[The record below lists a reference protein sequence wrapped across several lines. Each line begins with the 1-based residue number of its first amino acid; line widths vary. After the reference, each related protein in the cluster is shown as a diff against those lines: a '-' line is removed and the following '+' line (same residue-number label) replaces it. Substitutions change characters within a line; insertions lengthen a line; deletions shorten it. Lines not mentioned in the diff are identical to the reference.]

1 MPARATTNANND
13 HARETLMLRS
23 TMALVATALFACAT
37 HSHAQTWPAG
47 QPIKVII
54 PFTAGSATDVIA
66 RTVFEQVGSQIGQTF
81 VVDNRVGASGTLGA
95 NAVAKADPDGY
106 TLLVNSSS
114 HTITPSTF
122 ANLPYDTEKDFAPV
136 IPLANLANVLVVAP
150 AKYKSVKDLV
160 EALRARPGTLNYA
173 SAGAGSA
180 SHVNA
185 ERFLLATKAKAQH
198 VPFKGAPEALREIVA
213 DRIDFYFTPLA
224 PARGLINDGKLAAIA
239 VSASSRSKALP
250 GVPTTVEAGYPNSE
264 YNFWIGVFAPAKTPA
279 PIVERLHKE
288 IAAALANPGVQEKLT
303 KLGADPLTMSAGDF
317 RAMIAKE
324 IKDNAELVK
333 AAGIAGK

>member
-1 MPARATTNANND
+1 
-13 HARETLMLRS
+13 
-23 TMALVATALFACAT
+23 MALVATALASAT
-37 HSHAQTWPAG
+37 PLHAQGWPAG

-81 VVDNRVGASGTLGA
+81 VIDNRVGASGTIGA
-95 NAVAKADPDGY
+95 GAVAKADSDGY

-122 ANLPYDTEKDFAPV
+122 ANLPYDTEKDFAAV

-150 AKYKSVKDLV
+150 AKYKSVKEVAD
-160 EALRARPGTLNYA
+160 ASRARPGTLNYA

-185 ERFLLATKAKAQH
+185 ERFLLAAKAKAQH

-239 VSASSRSKALP
+239 VSSSQRSKALP
-250 GVPTTVEAGYPNSE
+250 NVPTTIEAGFPNSE
-264 YNFWIGVFAPAKTPA
+264 YNFWIGVFAPARTPA
-279 PIVERLHKE
+279 PILERLHKE
-288 IAAALANPGVQEKLT
+288 IAAALANPAVAEKMT
-303 KLGADPLTMSAGDF
+303 KLGADPMAMSASDF
-317 RAMIAKE
+317 RALIGKE
-324 IKDNAELVK
+324 IAANAELVK
-333 AAGIAGK
+333 AAGIVAGN

>member
-1 MPARATTNANND
+1 
-13 HARETLMLRS
+13 MLRLK
-23 TMALVATALFACAT
+23 MALAAATLAIIPSAY
-37 HSHAQTWPAG
+37 AQTWPAG

-122 ANLPYDTEKDFAPV
+122 PNLPYDTEKDFAAV

-150 AKYKSVKDLV
+150 SKYKSVKDV
-160 EALRARPGTLNYA
+160 ADAARAKPGALNYA

-185 ERFLLATKAKAQH
+185 ERFLLAANAKAQH

-239 VSASSRSKALP
+239 VSSSSRSKALP
-250 GVPTTVEAGYPNSE
+250 NVPTTIEAGFPNSE

-279 PIVERLHKE
+279 AILERLHKE

-303 KLGADPLTMSAGDF
+303 KLGADPMVMSSADF
-317 RAMIAKE
+317 RALIGKE
-324 IKDNAELVK
+324 IKDNAALVK
-333 AAGIAGK
+333 AAGITGK

>member
-1 MPARATTNANND
+1 
-13 HARETLMLRS
+13 MLR
-23 TMALVATALFACAT
+23 TATALAAAAIAFSAPA
-37 HSHAQTWPAG
+37 HAQSWPAG

-122 ANLPYDTEKDFAPV
+122 PNLPYDTEKDFAAV
-136 IPLANLANVLVVAP
+136 IPLANLANVLVVSP

-160 EALRARPGTLNYA
+160 DAGLAKPGALNYA
-173 SAGAGSA
+173 TAGAGSA

-185 ERFLLATKAKAQH
+185 ERFLLAANAKAQH

-224 PARGLINDGKLAAIA
+224 PARGLVNDGKLAAIA
-239 VSASSRSKALP
+239 VSSSQRSKALP
-250 GVPTTVEAGYPNSE
+250 NVPTTVESGFPNSE

-279 PIVERLHKE
+279 PLLERLHKE
-288 IAAALANPGVQEKLT
+288 IAAALANPGVAEKLS
-303 KLGADPLTMSAGDF
+303 KLGADPMAMSAGDF
-317 RAMIAKE
+317 RALIGKE
-324 IKDNAELVK
+324 IVANADLVK
-333 AAGIAGK
+333 KAGITGN

>member
-1 MPARATTNANND
+1 M
-13 HARETLMLRS
+13 
-23 TMALVATALFACAT
+23 TMALVAAALASAT
-37 HSHAQTWPAG
+37 TLHAQGWPAG

-81 VVDNRVGASGTLGA
+81 VIDNRVGASGTLGA

-122 ANLPYDTEKDFAPV
+122 ANLPYDTEKDFAAV

-150 AKYKSVKDLV
+150 SKYKSVKDV
-160 EALRARPGTLNYA
+160 VDAAQAKPGTLNYA
-173 SAGAGSA
+173 TAGAGSA

-185 ERFLLATKAKAQH
+185 ERFLLAANAKAQH

-224 PARGLINDGKLAAIA
+224 PARGLINDGKLAAVA
-239 VSASSRSKALP
+239 VSSSQRSKALP
-250 GVPTTVEAGYPNSE
+250 NVPTTIESGFPNSE

-279 PIVERLHKE
+279 AVLERLHKE
-288 IAAALANPGVQEKLT
+288 IAAALANPAVAEKLA
-303 KLGADPLTMSAGDF
+303 KLGADPMTMSANDF
-317 RAMIAKE
+317 RALIGKE
-324 IKDNAELVK
+324 IASNAELVK
-333 AAGIAGK
+333 AAGIKGN

>member
-1 MPARATTNANND
+1 
-13 HARETLMLRS
+13 MLRM
-23 TMALVATALFACAT
+23 TMALLATALASAT
-37 HSHAQTWPAG
+37 PLHAQTWPAG
-47 QPIKVII
+47 QPIKVVI

-81 VVDNRVGASGTLGA
+81 VIDNRVGASGTLGA
-95 NAVAKADPDGY
+95 NAVAKADPDGF

-122 ANLPYDTEKDFAPV
+122 ANLPYDTEKDFAAV
-136 IPLANLANVLVVAP
+136 TPLANLANVLVVAP
-150 AKYKSVKDLV
+150 TKYKSVKDLV
-160 EALRARPGTLNYA
+160 DAGLAKPGTLNYA
-173 SAGAGSA
+173 TAGAGSA

-185 ERFLLATKAKAQH
+185 ERFLLAAKAKAQH

-239 VSASSRSKALP
+239 VSSSQRSKALP
-250 GVPTTVEAGYPNSE
+250 NVPTTVESGFPNSE

-279 PIVERLHKE
+279 PILERLHKE
-288 IAAALANPGVQEKLT
+288 IAAALANPAVVEKMS
-303 KLGADPLTMSAGDF
+303 KLGADPMTMSAGDF
-317 RAMIAKE
+317 RAMIGKE
-324 IKDNAELVK
+324 IKENAELVK
-333 AAGIAGK
+333 AAGIKSN

>member
-1 MPARATTNANND
+1 
-13 HARETLMLRS
+13 MLRFMLA
-23 TMALVATALFACAT
+23 TLAATAALASQA
-37 HSHAQTWPAG
+37 HAQTWPAG
-47 QPIKVII
+47 QPIKVVI

-81 VVDNRVGASGTLGA
+81 VIDNRVGASGTLGA
-95 NAVAKADPDGY
+95 NAVAKADPDGF

-122 ANLPYDTEKDFAPV
+122 ANLPYDTEKDFAA
-136 IPLANLANVLVVAP
+136 IAPLANLANVLVVAP
-150 AKYKSVKDLV
+150 AKYKSVKDVV
-160 EALRARPGTLNYA
+160 EAARAKPGTLNYA

-185 ERFLLATKAKAQH
+185 ERFLLAAKAKAQH

-239 VSASSRSKALP
+239 VSSTQRSKALP
-250 GVPTTVEAGYPNSE
+250 NVPTTVEAGFPNSE

-279 PIVERLHKE
+279 PVLERLHKE
-288 IAAALANPGVQEKLT
+288 VAAALANPAVVEKMS
-303 KLGADPLTMSAGDF
+303 KLGADPMTMSAGDF
-317 RAMIAKE
+317 RALIGKE
-324 IKDNAELVK
+324 IVSNAELVK
-333 AAGIAGK
+333 AAGIKGN

>member
-1 MPARATTNANND
+1 
-13 HARETLMLRS
+13 MLKS
-23 TMALVATALFACAT
+23 TMALVATLLASAT
-37 HSHAQTWPAG
+37 PSHAQGWPAG

-81 VVDNRVGASGTLGA
+81 VIDNRVGASGTLGA

-122 ANLPYDTEKDFAPV
+122 ANLPYDTEKDFAAV

-150 AKYKSVKDLV
+150 AKYKSVKDV
-160 EALRARPGTLNYA
+160 VDAARAKPGTLNYA

-185 ERFLLATKAKAQH
+185 ERFLLAAKAKAQH

-239 VSASSRSKALP
+239 VSSSSRSKALP
-250 GVPTTVEAGYPNSE
+250 TVPTTIEAGFPNSE
-264 YNFWIGVFAPAKTPA
+264 YNFWIGVFAPARTPA
-279 PIVERLHKE
+279 PVLERLHKE
-288 IAAALANPGVQEKLT
+288 IAAALVNPAVAEKMT
-303 KLGADPLTMSAGDF
+303 KLGADPMMMSASDF
-317 RAMIAKE
+317 RALIGKE
-324 IKDNAELVK
+324 IKDNAALVK
-333 AAGIAGK
+333 AAGITAN

>member
-1 MPARATTNANND
+1 
-13 HARETLMLRS
+13 MLRI
-23 TMALVATALFACAT
+23 ALALAAAASAFSPSAQ
-37 HSHAQTWPAG
+37 AQTWPAG
-47 QPIKVII
+47 QPIKVVI

-81 VVDNRVGASGTLGA
+81 VIDNRVGASGTLGA

-122 ANLPYDTEKDFAPV
+122 PNLPYDTEKDFAAV

-150 AKYKSVKDLV
+150 SKYKSVKDV
-160 EALRARPGTLNYA
+160 ADAARAKPGALNYA

-185 ERFLLATKAKAQH
+185 ERFLLAANAKAQH

-224 PARGLINDGKLAAIA
+224 PARGLINDGKLSAIA
-239 VSASSRSKALP
+239 VSSSQRSKALP
-250 GVPTTVEAGYPNSE
+250 NVPTTIEAGLPNSE

-279 PIVERLHKE
+279 PILERLHKE
-288 IAAALANPGVQEKLT
+288 IAAALANLGVQEKLT
-303 KLGADPLTMSAGDF
+303 KLGADPMTLSSADF
-317 RAMIAKE
+317 RALISKE
-324 IKDNAELVK
+324 IKDNAALVK
-333 AAGIAGK
+333 AAGITGN

>member
-1 MPARATTNANND
+1 
-13 HARETLMLRS
+13 MLKP
-23 TMALVATALFACAT
+23 TMALVAALLAFATSA
-37 HSHAQTWPAG
+37 HAQSWPAG

-66 RTVFEQVGSQIGQTF
+66 RTVFEQVGSQIGQSF
-81 VVDNRVGASGTLGA
+81 VIDNRVGASGTIGA

-122 ANLPYDTEKDFAPV
+122 SNLPYDTEKDFAAV
-136 IPLANLANVLVVAP
+136 IPLANLANVLVVSP

-160 EALRARPGTLNYA
+160 EAARAKPGVLNYGT
-173 SAGAGSA
+173 AGSGSA

-185 ERFLLATKAKAQH
+185 ERFLLAANAKAQH

-239 VSASSRSKALP
+239 VSSSSRSKALP
-250 GVPTTVEAGYPNSE
+250 NVPTTIESGIPNSE
-264 YNFWIGVFAPAKTPA
+264 YDFWIGLFAPAKTPA
-279 PIVERLHKE
+279 PILERLHKE

-303 KLGADPLTMSAGDF
+303 KLGADPMPMSAADF
-317 RAMIAKE
+317 RALIGKE
-324 IKDNAELVK
+324 IKSNAELVK
-333 AAGIAGK
+333 AAGIKPN